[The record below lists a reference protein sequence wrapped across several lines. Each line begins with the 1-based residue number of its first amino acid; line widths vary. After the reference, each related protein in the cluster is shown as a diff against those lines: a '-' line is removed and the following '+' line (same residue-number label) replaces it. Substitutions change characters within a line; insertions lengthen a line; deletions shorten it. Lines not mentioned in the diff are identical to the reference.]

1 MAVRQKIR
9 IGDLL
14 VNNGVITEDQLQ
26 QALSKQKS
34 TGLRLGRTLINL
46 GFIQEDKFLEFL
58 SEQLNVPFVDLRRY
72 RFDAATVQRLSETH
86 ARRFRAIA
94 LSERDGMLLVGMADP
109 TDIYASDAL
118 EQILQQPVDIAVVR
132 ESELLA
138 TLDIVYRRTDEIAGF
153 AEELDDELTE
163 GQFDLANLAP
173 QADDSDAPV
182 VKLLKSLFE
191 DAVQVRASDIHI
203 EPDEMVLRIRQRI
216 DGVLQEQ
223 IVKERRVAPA
233 LVLRLKLM
241 SGLDISE
248 KRLPQDGRFSL
259 KVKERKLDVRLS
271 TMPVEHGE
279 SVVMRLL
286 DQTDGAVD
294 LNNVGMAEDMMM
306 QFRRLIH
313 QPHGLILVTGPTG
326 SGKTTTLYG
335 ALQELNEVG
344 KKIITVEDPVEYRL
358 QRINQV
364 QINPKIGLNFAR
376 VLRACLRQDPD
387 ILLVG
392 EIRDQETAEIA
403 LRAAMTGHM
412 VLSTLHTNDAV
423 SSAMRLVDM
432 GAEGFLAAT
441 AIKAVLA
448 QRLVRR
454 LCDNCCTDYQ
464 PDARERSWIQ
474 HVVGIPVTQTLT
486 LQQPGGCHRCNNTGY
501 RGRIGVFELLII
513 NDEMAD
519 ALRRSD
525 ASGFVKAAR
534 RSKGYLPL
542 VYSALQEAIQGVT
555 SLEEVFR
562 VAEQVEEETDDTTI
576 HAEATIADSTEV
588 TEPDATADEIRRAN
602 PESDNDSP
610 GTPSR
615 NEDTEKPEPSEHI
628 IPWKEDD

>member
-1 MAVRQKIR
+1 MAIKQKIR

-14 VNNGVITEDQLQ
+14 VQNGVITETQLQ
-26 QALSKQKS
+26 QALAKQKS
-34 TGLRLGRTLINL
+34 SGQRLGRTLINL
-46 GFIQEDKFLEFL
+46 GFVQEDKFLGFL

-72 RFDAATVQRLSETH
+72 KFEPAVVQRLSETH

-94 LSERDGMLLVGMADP
+94 LSEKGGLLMVGMADP
-109 TDIYASDAL
+109 TDIHAFDAL
-118 EQILQQPVDIAVVR
+118 ERILQQPIQQAVVR

-138 TLDIVYRRTDEIAGF
+138 TLDLVYRRTDEIAGF
-153 AEELDDELTE
+153 AEELDEELID
-163 GQFDLANLAP
+163 GQFDLASLTPA
-173 QADDSDAPV
+173 ADDSDAPV
-182 VKLLKSLFE
+182 VKLLQSLFE
-191 DAVQVRASDIHI
+191 DAVQIRASDIHI
-203 EPDEMVLRIRQRI
+203 EPDEFVLRIRQRI

-223 IVKERRVAPA
+223 IVKERRITPA

-259 KVKERKLDVRLS
+259 KVKDKKIDVRLS
-271 TMPVEHGE
+271 TMPIEYGE

-286 DQTDGAVD
+286 DQSDGAAD
-294 LNNVGMAEDMMM
+294 LNQVGMHDEMLA

-313 QPHGLILVTGPTG
+313 MPHGLILVTGPTG

-358 QRINQV
+358 SRINQV
-364 QINPKIGLNFAR
+364 QINPKIGLTFAR
-376 VLRACLRQDPD
+376 ILRAALRQDPD

-441 AIKAVLA
+441 AIRAILA

-454 LCDNCCTDYQ
+454 LCDNCCIDHQ
-464 PDARERSWIQ
+464 PDRRELGWIR
-474 HVVGIPVTQTLT
+474 HAMGTRMPVHFQLKAAS
-486 LQQPGGCHRCNNTGY
+486 GCHRCNNTGY
-501 RGRIGVFELLII
+501 RGRIGVFELLVL
-513 NDEMAD
+513 NDDMAD
-519 ALRRSD
+519 ALRRSSSSD
-525 ASGFVKAAR
+525 FVHAAR
-534 RSKGYLPL
+534 QSKGYRPL
-542 VYSALQEAIQGVT
+542 VVGALEEAFKGVT
-555 SLEEVFR
+555 TLDEVYR
-562 VAEQVEEETDDTTI
+562 VAEQIDESGMFGMEGEFAEIAGSDDDLRLVSHTD
-576 HAEATIADSTEV
+576 
-588 TEPDATADEIRRAN
+588 
-602 PESDNDSP
+602 SDLF
-610 GTPSR
+610 R
-615 NEDTEKPEPSEHI
+615 QEDGVI
-628 IPWKEDD
+628 